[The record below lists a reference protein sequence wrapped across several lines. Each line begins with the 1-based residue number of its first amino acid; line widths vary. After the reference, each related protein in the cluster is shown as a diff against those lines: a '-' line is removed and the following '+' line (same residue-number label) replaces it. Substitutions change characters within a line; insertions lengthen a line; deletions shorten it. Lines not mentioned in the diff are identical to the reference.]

1 MASPFAVLGLDPG
14 DDEEA
19 IERAYRRRVKEAH
32 PDHGGSVAEFVA
44 VREAYAQLKA
54 GQPAMEPATDGS
66 SNGAGGRTG
75 AATSD
80 PTDGAAA
87 EAAPSSEPLATSTVT
102 YLNYDVLD
110 DYGWGPRDD
119 DLFEKAA
126 DAGLGEPD
134 FGQFEV
140 RPGMSVLEG
149 AEASGCMWPFACRGG
164 ACANCAILLR
174 DGELSMPVN
183 HVLPTDMMEQDVRLT
198 CNGMP
203 ITAELDIV
211 YNVKHMPE
219 LEDLLLP
226 PRPFEQT
233 YPSD

>member
-14 DDEEA
+14 ADEEA
-19 IERAYRRRVKEAH
+19 IEQAYRRRVKEAH
-32 PDHGGSVAEFVA
+32 PDHGGSVAEFVE
-44 VREAYAQLKA
+44 VREAYAQLRA
-54 GQPAMEPATDGS
+54 GQPAMEAASDS
-66 SNGAGGRTG
+66 ARH
-75 AATSD
+75 AATGQD
-80 PTDGAAA
+80 APGADEDAA
-87 EAAPSSEPLATSTVT
+87 SSEPLATSTVT

-140 RPGMSVLEG
+140 YPGKSVLEG

-174 DGELSMPVN
+174 EGELSMPVN
-183 HVLPTDMMEQDVRLT
+183 HVLPTDMMEKGVRLT

-203 ITAELDIV
+203 ITAELEMV

-219 LEDLLLP
+219 LEELLLP